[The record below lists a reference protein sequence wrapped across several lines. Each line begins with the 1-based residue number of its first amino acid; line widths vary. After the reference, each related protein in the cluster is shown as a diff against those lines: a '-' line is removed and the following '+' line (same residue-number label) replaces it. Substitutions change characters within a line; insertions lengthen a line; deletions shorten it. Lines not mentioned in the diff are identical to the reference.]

1 MIEDSLKRAVDR
13 VVEEKLICSQMDH
26 PPLFKAF
33 TLPSLVL
40 LMWFVMKVLPES
52 FLQVSPLQRVGHCRC
67 WLRLPQ
73 SHRRSHHRPIGP
85 NPSHVTRS
93 GMITLTGWIFKGPP
107 RWMRVRACRAP
118 RAQSTESSGGSVMPE
133 HWAALHA
140 TIGGQARI
148 QK

>member
-1 MIEDSLKRAVDR
+1 MIR
-13 VVEEKLICSQMDH
+13 SQMDH
-26 PPLFKAF
+26 PSLFKAF
-33 TLPSLVL
+33 TFPSLLL
-40 LMWFVMKVLPES
+40 LMWFVRKVLPES

-107 RWMRVRACRAP
+107 RWMRVRAQ
-118 RAQSTESSGGSVMPE
+118 AQSTESCGAVMLQQ
-133 HWAALHA
+133 WAALHDMRGHWRQGPSDDPKLK
-140 TIGGQARI
+140 ISPSLSI
-148 QK
+148 